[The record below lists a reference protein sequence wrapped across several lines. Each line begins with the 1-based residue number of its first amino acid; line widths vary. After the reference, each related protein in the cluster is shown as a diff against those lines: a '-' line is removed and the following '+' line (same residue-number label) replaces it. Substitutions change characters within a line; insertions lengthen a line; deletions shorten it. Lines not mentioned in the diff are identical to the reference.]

1 MGVMGFSDI
10 DINAGKIFSKVPFT
24 ILEVHRGNE
33 TVFYA
38 NGIYNT
44 MNFFEF
50 ISDEYISLNYQQ
62 HFMGF
67 LFNRIPIVKKLKW
80 REVITFNA
88 VYGNISSKNSYVKE
102 GNEFTVLNKTPFM
115 EAGFGIENIFKVGR
129 IDFLFRLNYKDAEY
143 LKFYSLRNSTN
154 PITPFAVKFSFGFG
168 L

>member
-1 MGVMGFSDI
+1 M
-10 DINAGKIFSKVPFT
+10 
-24 ILEVHRGNE
+24 
-33 TVFYA
+33 
-38 NGIYNT
+38 
-44 MNFFEF
+44 
-50 ISDEYISLNYQQ
+50 
-62 HFMGF
+62 
-67 LFNRIPIVKKLKW
+67 
-80 REVITFNA
+80 FNA